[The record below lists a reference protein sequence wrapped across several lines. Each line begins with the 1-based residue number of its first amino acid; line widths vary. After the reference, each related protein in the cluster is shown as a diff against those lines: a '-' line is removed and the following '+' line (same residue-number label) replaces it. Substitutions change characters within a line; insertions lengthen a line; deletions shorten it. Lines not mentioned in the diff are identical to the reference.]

1 MKPVLGIIGGSGLY
15 SLDGLKNTKLVN
27 IKTPFGNTSSKLHS
41 YNYKGLKLV
50 FLPRHGLKHTHTPS

>member
-27 IKTPFGNTSSKLHS
+27 IKHPLVLLLQTSC
-41 YNYKGLKLV
+41 
-50 FLPRHGLKHTHTPS
+50 F